1 VAGSGT
7 RLSDLCTLASGRRAH
22 EPVVVT
28 KRLRSGSDR
37 HSSAPYRA
45 AATIAALGTSI
56 RRPEPAAAP
65 SAAEGRAALAAD
77 LVIDIASAA
86 AGEGDFESILFATL
100 DRLRG
105 LVAFTGGSIA
115 VVDGDELVI
124 RAAVGPFASDALGTR
139 LGRGPSLSWTV
150 VDEREPRMSRD
161 LETTGN
167 RVRTPTAGRAIRS
180 WLAVPLVRRGE
191 GIGLLEVDSTK
202 PDAFGDSD
210 VELMSTVARVL
221 AGPIE
226 LALRRE
232 AERRAGSI
240 RDAFVD
246 IISHELRTP
255 ITTIYGSS
263 KILRRRGSLLT
274 DESRDQLVGDIE
286 AEADRLHRIV
296 EDLLVLSRAERGR
309 IELGDEP
316 VLVGHVVRRAVTA
329 AAARNPAHRFEL
341 ELPPSLPSV
350 RGEETYLEQVVG
362 NLLSN
367 AAKYSKAGSLVRTV
381 AEGGAETV
389 QVSVIDEGIGI
400 STDEAGRL
408 FDLFY
413 RSPDVARTAEGAG
426 IGLFVCHSLVE
437 AMGGR
442 IWARPGDSSGSVFAF
457 ELPIYP
463 SDAEDTDA
471 YDVADLQA
479 AAREATPPR

>member
-1 VAGSGT
+1 M
-7 RLSDLCTLASGRRAH
+7 
-22 EPVVVT
+22 
-28 KRLRSGSDR
+28 
-37 HSSAPYRA
+37 
-45 AATIAALGTSI
+45 GTSI
-56 RRPEPAAAP
+56 GRSEPLAAARD
-65 SAAEGRAALAAD
+65 SAGRAALAAE

-115 VVDGDELVI
+115 VVEGDELVI
-124 RAAVGPFASDALGTR
+124 RAAVGPFSSEALGTK
-139 LGRGPSLSWTV
+139 LVRGPSLSWTV
-150 VDEREPRMSRD
+150 VETREPRLSGD
-161 LETTGN
+161 LESTGN
-167 RVRTPTAGRAIRS
+167 RVHTPTAGRAIRS
-180 WLAVPLVRRGE
+180 WLAVPLIRRGE
-191 GIGLLEVDSTK
+191 GIGLLEVDSTE
-202 PDAFGDSD
+202 PNAFDASD
-210 VELMSTVARVL
+210 AELMTTVARVL

-329 AAARNPAHRFEL
+329 AAARNPAHKFEL
-341 ELPPSLPSV
+341 ELPASLPSV

-367 AAKYSKAGSLVRTV
+367 AAKYSKAGTVVRTV
-381 AEGGAETV
+381 AEAGGEAV
-389 QVSVIDEGIGI
+389 RVSVIDEGIGI
-400 STDEAGRL
+400 SAEEASRL

-426 IGLFVCHSLVE
+426 IGLFVCRSLVE

-442 IWARPGDSSGSVFAF
+442 MWARPGDVSGSVFGF

-463 SDAEDTDA
+463 SDADETDVF
-471 YDVADLQA
+471 DERDLDA
-479 AAREATPPR
+479 AAERPTPPS

>member
-1 VAGSGT
+1 MT
-7 RLSDLCTLASGRRAH
+7 
-22 EPVVVT
+22 E
-28 KRLRSGSDR
+28 RLRSGAAR
-37 HSSAPYRA
+37 CAPRAVTSATATA
-45 AATIAALGTSI
+45 ARIAALGTSI
-56 RRPEPAAAP
+56 GRHESAVAQSDAP
-65 SAAEGRAALAAD
+65 SGAALAAD

-86 AGEGDFESILFATL
+86 SGEGDFESILFATL

-115 VVDGDELVI
+115 VVESDELVI
-124 RAAVGPFASDALGTR
+124 RAAVGPFAEEALGSR
-139 LGRGPSLSWTV
+139 VRQGGGSLSWTV
-150 VDEREPRMSRD
+150 VESCQPQMSTD
-161 LETTGN
+161 LEATGH
-167 RVRTPTAGRAIRS
+167 RVRTPGAGRAIRS
-180 WLAVPLVRRGE
+180 WLAVPLIRRGE
-191 GIGLLEVDSTK
+191 GIGILEVDSTE
-202 PDAFGDSD
+202 PNAFDESD
-210 VELMSTVARVL
+210 IELMTTVARVL

-226 LALRRE
+226 LALQRE

-263 KILRRRGSLLT
+263 KILRRRGGLLT

-316 VLVGHVVRRAVTA
+316 VLVGHVLRRAVTA
-329 AAARNPAHRFEL
+329 AAGRNPAHRFEL

-367 AAKYSKAGSLVRTV
+367 ASKYSASGSIVRTT
-381 AEGGAETV
+381 AETDGEV
-389 QVSVIDEGIGI
+389 VRVSVIDQGIGI
-400 STDEAGRL
+400 SAEEAGRL

-426 IGLFVCHSLVE
+426 IGLFVCRSLVE

-442 IWARPGDSSGSVFAF
+442 IWARPGPGGGSEFAF

-463 SDAEDTDA
+463 SDADELED
-471 YDVADLQA
+471 A
-479 AAREATPPR
+479 APVPPRARPAPRD